1 MSLPRMRTFIE
12 VYRQGSI
19 SGAARTLNLTQP
31 AVSQH
36 ISGLEVV
43 IGRAL
48 FERSSGGV
56 KPTVA
61 ADQLAFDIG
70 DKLDAAE
77 AALSSARARSM
88 DVSGVLQI
96 VGHADFMAEV
106 LSEKLLPLFQS
117 GMKIRMHTGNG
128 EWVTNMLLEGHC
140 DLGISAHPVM
150 DPRLRSQKIYT
161 SKVLPVASPQVVKAL
176 SSAADFA
183 HAIKLEPLLAYNLE
197 LSLIDSWLSKNKIST
212 DQLVPTMVSLDLR
225 ALRKL
230 LIQGFG
236 WSVMPDF
243 LCHEAIAKGELAEI
257 PSPFGVGEIHYY
269 LIWLPN
275 ALRQARV
282 AHAQQS
288 LIAAL
293 SEAPKV

>member
-1 MSLPRMRTFIE
+1 MSLSRMRTFIE

-19 SGAARTLNLTQP
+19 SRAARTLNLTQP

-36 ISGLEVV
+36 ISGLEVA
-43 IGRAL
+43 IGRPL

-56 KPTVA
+56 KPTAA

-106 LSEKLLPLFQS
+106 LSEQLLPLFQS

-140 DLGISAHPVM
+140 DLGISAHPVI
-150 DPRLRSQKIYT
+150 DPRLKSQKIYT
-161 SKVLPVASPQVVKAL
+161 SKVLPVASPKVVERL
-176 SSAADFA
+176 SGADNFA
-183 HAIKLEPLLAYNLE
+183 KAIKQEPLLAYNLE

-230 LIQGFG
+230 LMQGFG

-243 LCHEAIAKGELAEI
+243 LCQEAIANGDLIEI
-257 PSPFGVGEIHYY
+257 PSPFGVCEIQYY

-282 AHAQQS
+282 AHARQVLLSS
-288 LIAAL
+288 LADKGI
-293 SEAPKV
+293 